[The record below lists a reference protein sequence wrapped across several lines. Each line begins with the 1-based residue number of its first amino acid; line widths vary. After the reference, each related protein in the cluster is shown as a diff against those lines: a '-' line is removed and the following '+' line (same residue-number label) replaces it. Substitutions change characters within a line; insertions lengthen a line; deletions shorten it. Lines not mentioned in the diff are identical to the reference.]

1 MERPLTP
8 TLVLV
13 HGGTMTST
21 MWDQVGQHLESPW
34 VAVDLPGRRYRPA
47 DLSSIKRDDWIRAV
61 GDDIESLGEVV
72 LVGHSSGGYVIPGV
86 AALAPRFVRRLVFV
100 TATVPAEGARPVD
113 FLKPGLK
120 EMTLEHERYLYESTA
135 GLTIGGL
142 RPGEPPI
149 ATELQVV
156 ENGPRMGHEAPG
168 PLFEPFTWA
177 GVPGS
182 LPRTYVRCRQDRVI
196 PPDLVDRMIA
206 NMGGAE
212 VIEVDAGHDVATTA
226 PEPLARVLDGLARA

>member
-1 MERPLTP
+1 MKP

-21 MWDQVGQHLESPW
+21 MWDQVGQRLESPW

-47 DLSSIKRDDWIRAV
+47 DLSSIKRDDWVCAV
-61 GDDIESLGEVV
+61 GHDIESLEEVV
-72 LVGHSSGGYVIPGV
+72 LVGHSSAGYVIPGV
-86 AALAPRFVRRLVFV
+86 AALAPRLVRRLVFV
-100 TATVPAEGARPVD
+100 AATVPAEGTRPVD

-120 EMTLEHERYLYESTA
+120 EMTLEHERYLFESTA

-142 RPGEPPI
+142 RSEEPPI
-149 ATELQVV
+149 ATELEVV

-177 GVPGS
+177 GVPS
-182 LPRTYVRCRQDRVI
+182 FLPRTYVRCRKDRVI
-196 PPDLVDRMIA
+196 PPDLVEQMIA

-212 VIEVDAGHDVATTA
+212 VIDVDAGHDVATTA
-226 PEPLARVLDGLARA
+226 PEPLARILDEVAQA